1 MRKYGTCIIACIDS
15 LLQYYIKCA
24 EGLHFSAFSFSAVL
38 ISRQTL
44 NFSVALP
51 QCPYL
56 VRTGIISVKL
66 SGVVVQLMQD
76 MLHPALICACIY
88 MYV

>member
-1 MRKYGTCIIACIDS
+1 M
-15 LLQYYIKCA
+15 YILYMYMYMYIVHPA
-24 EGLHFSAFSFSAVL
+24 TVL